1 MADANGTANGGSAA
15 EVMEDVLRRL
25 QSPDNA
31 VRGEAEAQFVAAKA
45 TPSVCLEVLAV
56 LATASADE
64 LVREAA
70 AVLLRRTAKELWGGA
85 DERVRLGVKSTL
97 LQSIRGDY
105 RDGLRKKL
113 CDTIGSLGG
122 HLLSENGWPELLP
135 QLLSLSTS
143 TVATERESSLYIFS
157 QITSY
162 LSAAD
167 LETQAPTLRATV
179 EVGLA
184 DAVPAVRV
192 AALRATCATLNVL
205 ESKACRAFEPQLP
218 AMLTVVSSSLAAGDE
233 VEARTCMELLVEV
246 LDAEPRIWR
255 SQLGLAANLMLSVAS
270 ATALEENTRQL
281 GLEFLVVAAEKLPG
295 ACRKLGTFVR
305 SVLPVALG
313 MMLEIEDEPE
323 WHTRDEEEED
333 SSDYTN
339 FSAGQEALDRLAMAL
354 GGKSVLPIAEELLP
368 AYLNSADRW
377 VNRHAALLAISQIG
391 EGCRK
396 QLEGGKLGSVVG
408 LALHSFKD
416 PHPRVRWAAVNCV
429 GQMCTDFGPGI
440 QEQFHA
446 LVLPALVGVMAD
458 GDGGKDGQ
466 SGQGSARVQSHAAA
480 AVINFCD
487 EASPTIMAPYLDTLL
502 GQLMALLQSPR
513 LMTQEQAVTAIAAV
527 ADAAETQF
535 DAYYGTFMPPLK
547 AVLTRSAGN
556 QRLRRLRGKVMEC
569 ISLIGLSVGR
579 ERFGADAAEVMD
591 ALVRTSAD
599 AGVDDPQAFYLMQAY
614 ARICRCLRDGFLP
627 YLPYVMPGLL
637 AAASQKPDIEVL
649 GDDAVDDEEEGLET
663 VTLGDKRI
671 GIRTA
676 ALEDKATAC
685 TMLTCFVTELGVGML
700 DYVEPVAHLMVP
712 LLQFFYHDEV
722 RTAAANCL
730 PDLLR
735 CVKNSGTPSA
745 GTALTQLVA
754 FMLPTLLEAIA
765 NEPETEVLSAMVEAL
780 GEIVD
785 VGGVHVTGG
794 ADAESVLGAVAGCL
808 ERVVTEAETR
818 RGERVAAAEED
829 GWDEEEN
836 EEANEEE
843 AREEELLSHVGDAIG
858 TVVRSGGLPALGSLL
873 EHFYALLATERSG
886 GERRVALCVFDDVV
900 EHGGAAGLAWIPRV
914 LPALCAYAADED
926 PDVRQAATYGVGA
939 AAEVC
944 ALGGAEATAAFMA
957 AGGAKA
963 ALSLEAVITAPN
975 SREEG
980 SEMATDNAVCALGK
994 LLEVQA
1000 GCIGGDGVASRLA
1013 GVWLSYLP
1021 LRADVAEARVVHA
1034 ALVRACER
1042 GDERVFGGAT
1052 YAGLPRVLSVLS
1064 EVIGTELLDDEYSSR
1079 AVSVIARMQ
1088 AGLPAGVLEAA
1099 MATLSPAA
1107 RAKLLGSAAGTGGN
1121 HADAAGASH

>member
-1 MADANGTANGGSAA
+1 MFDFG
-15 EVMEDVLRRL
+15 
-25 QSPDNA
+25 P
-31 VRGEAEAQFVAAKA
+31 AQ
-45 TPSVCLEVLAV
+45 
-56 LATASADE
+56 
-64 LVREAA
+64 
-70 AVLLRRTAKELWGGA
+70 
-85 DERVRLGVKSTL
+85 
-97 LQSIRGDY
+97 
-105 RDGLRKKL
+105 L

-122 HLLSENGWPELLP
+122 HLLSDNGWPELLP
-135 QLLSLSTS
+135 RLLSLSTS

-157 QITSY
+157 QITAY
-162 LSAAD
+162 MSAPE
-167 LETQAPTLRATV
+167 LEQQAPTLRSTV

-184 DAVPAVRV
+184 DSVPAVRV
-192 AALRATCATLNVL
+192 AALRATCATLSVL

-218 AMLTVVSSSLAAGDE
+218 AMLQVVSGSLAAGDE

-255 SQLGLAANLMLSVAS
+255 SQLGLAATLMLSVSSTA
-270 ATALEENTRQL
+270 ALEENTRQL

-295 ACRKLGTFVR
+295 PCRKLGTYVR

-313 MMLEIEDEPE
+313 MMLELEDEPE

-354 GGKSVLPIAEELLP
+354 GGKSVLPVAEELLP

-377 VNRHAALLAISQIG
+377 MNRHAALLAISQIG

-408 LALHSFKD
+408 LALRSFKD
-416 PHPRVRWAAVNCV
+416 PHPRVRWAAVNCI

-446 LVLPALVGVMAD
+446 QVLPALVGVMAD
-458 GDGGKDGQ
+458 GDGGADGQ

-487 EASPTIMAPYLDTLL
+487 EASPAIMAPYLDTLL
-502 GQLMALLQSPR
+502 GQLMSLLQSSR

-535 DAYYGTFMPPLK
+535 DTYYGTFMPPLK

-579 ERFGADAAEVMD
+579 ERFGADAAQVMD

-637 AAASQKPDIEVL
+637 TAASQKPDIEVL
-649 GDDAVDDEEEGLET
+649 GDDADYEEEGLET

-685 TMLTCFVTELGVGML
+685 TMLTCFVTELGVGMM
-700 DYVEPVAHLMVP
+700 DYVEPVAQLMVP

-735 CVKNSGTPSA
+735 CVKNSGTAAP
-745 GTALTQLVA
+745 TALTQLVA
-754 FMLPTLLEAIA
+754 FMLPTLLEAIT

-785 VGGVHVTGG
+785 VGGVHVTSG
-794 ADAESVLGAVAGCL
+794 ADAESVLNAVANCL
-808 ERVVTEAETR
+808 ERVVTEAESR
-818 RGERVAAAEED
+818 RRERVAAAEED

-836 EEANEEE
+836 EDANEEE
-843 AREEELLSHVGDAIG
+843 AREDELLSHVGDAVG
-858 TVVRSGGLPALGSLL
+858 TVVRSGGLPALSTLL
-873 EHFYALLATERSG
+873 EHFYALLASDRSG

-914 LPALCAYAADED
+914 LPALCAYATDED

-939 AAEVC
+939 SAEVC
-944 ALGGAEATAAFMA
+944 ALNGAEASAAFMA

-963 ALSLEAVITAPN
+963 ALALEAVITAPT

-980 SEMATDNAVCALGK
+980 SEMATDNAVCALAK
-994 LLEVQA
+994 VLEMQA
-1000 GCIGGDGVASRLA
+1000 GCVGGDVVASRLTS
-1013 GVWLSYLP
+1013 VWLSYLP

-1052 YAGLPRVLSVLS
+1052 YAGLPRVLAVLAD
-1064 EVIGTELLDDEYSSR
+1064 VIGTELLDDEYSGR
-1079 AVSVIARMQ
+1079 AVTVIARMQ
-1088 AGLPAGVLEAA
+1088 AVLPAGVLEAA
-1099 MATLSPAA
+1099 LAPLSPAA
-1107 RAKLLGSAAGTGGN
+1107 HAKLLGNGAAGVGGGAN
-1121 HADAAGASH
+1121 HAGGSASADH